1 MWLLVWYVLRFA
13 PFLLHNPAFLLCLHH
28 RSFFFICYFQVN
40 VCVSSSLGVCRI
52 VLPLIFNNS
61 GANLSYFLL
70 RPPAFLIRRLFTVL
84 TCPCCNF
91 HDDPEPVCLLTGEK
105 QKREAQYSLVKHI
118 MCLQVCCRKLAI
130 VLDVGRYLWDKPR
143 SNI

>member
-1 MWLLVWYVLRFA
+1 MFSDLHLSSYIIQHFSSVCIIEAFFLFA
-13 PFLLHNPAFLLCLHH
+13 TFKLEHW
-28 RSFFFICYFQVN
+28 N
-40 VCVSSSLGVCRI
+40 VYVSSSLGVCRI

-61 GANLSYFLL
+61 GANPSYFLL